1 MGKSNGQSSVISTVI
16 ITSISLLII
25 IAMLNYAFFSLES
38 TAQQAEFEEAKNI
51 LKNLAISTVKCILTG
66 EGATFKF
73 PSRTLRTNF
82 ITFQQ
87 QLILHINFSYV
98 DYPQEWLMDSN
109 ISKLVDSNILKVIC
123 YGGVYVGVENEVIY
137 GLREIQ
143 FFVNDTYDVPL
154 VHTYRDYDV
163 GRTAVSLDFL
173 RLIIHQYNH
182 SGTYFIDLI
191 YVDPYWESS
200 EESALENLDVKYSSS
215 TVTLLYNDTVA
226 ANTSIIFSLE
236 LEGVPYNSNKI
247 TKITIDGSCRVI
259 IRLIVHRV
267 LYYSW

>member
-87 QLILHINFSYV
+87 QLILNITFSYV
-98 DYPQEWLMDSN
+98 DYSQEW
-109 ISKLVDSNILKVIC
+109 LVDSNILKVIC

-200 EESALENLDVKYSSS
+200 EESTLENLDVKYSSS

-226 ANTSIIFSLE
+226 ANTSIMFSLE

>member
-38 TAQQAEFEEAKNI
+38 TVQQAEFEEAKNI

-87 QLILHINFSYV
+87 QLILRIYFNYV
-98 DYPQEWLMDSN
+98 AYPQEW
-109 ISKLVDSNILKVIC
+109 LVDSNILKVIC

-200 EESALENLDVKYSSS
+200 EESTLENLDVKYSSS

-226 ANTSIIFSLE
+226 ANTSIMFSLE

-267 LYYSW
+267 LYYSR

>member
-66 EGATFKF
+66 EGAAFKF

-87 QLILHINFSYV
+87 QLILRIYFNYV
-98 DYPQEWLMDSN
+98 AYPQEWL
-109 ISKLVDSNILKVIC
+109 VDFNILKVIC

-143 FFVNDTYDVPL
+143 FFVNDTYNAPL

-163 GRTAVSLDFL
+163 GRTVVSLDFL

-191 YVDPYWESS
+191 YIDPYWESS
-200 EESALENLDVKYSSS
+200 EESTLENLDVKYSSS

-226 ANTSIIFSLE
+226 ANTSIMFSLE
-236 LEGVPYNSNKI
+236 LEGVPYNSNE
-247 TKITIDGSCRVI
+247 ITIDGSCRVI

-267 LYYSW
+267 LYYSR